1 MPEIK
6 FREFTAKD
14 SEQFKALNIEWLKK
28 YFEVEPIDERVLCNP
43 RSEILDSGGFIFMA
57 EIKDEVIGTFAF
69 IKKRNQIYEFSKMAI
84 DPKFRNK
91 GYGRVLLLFNNKII
105 KKLKKHSFLVCPKK
119 TTSFY
124 LKYNWKILTK
134 NSFKMTDHKPT
145 WLDYKKNLY
154 GMIYNLDKKITK
166 KILYSIN

>member
-28 YFEVEPIDERVLCNP
+28 YFEVEPIDERVLSNP

-69 IKKRNQIYEFSKMAI
+69 IKKGNQIFEFSKMAI

-91 GYGRVLLLFNNKII
+91 GYGNIMMQFAISFAKKYRWNKII
-105 KKLKKHSFLVCPKK
+105 LYSN
-119 TTSFY
+119 T
-124 LKYNWKILTK
+124 ILK
-134 NSFKMTDHKPT
+134 NSIHLYFKYGFIEVPMEADVIYSRGNIKME
-145 WLDYKKNLY
+145 LDL
-154 GMIYNLDKKITK
+154 G
-166 KILYSIN
+166 

>member
-28 YFEVEPIDERVLCNP
+28 YFEVEPIDEIVLNNP

-57 EIKDEVIGTFAF
+57 EIKDKVIGTFAF

-91 GYGRVLLLFNNKII
+91 GYGNVMMQFAISFAKKYRWNKII
-105 KKLKKHSFLVCPKK
+105 LYSN
-119 TTSFY
+119 TT
-124 LKYNWKILTK
+124 LK
-134 NSFKMTDHKPT
+134 NSIHLYFKYGFIEVPMEADVIYSRGNIKME
-145 WLDYKKNLY
+145 LDF
-154 GMIYNLDKKITK
+154 D
-166 KILYSIN
+166 

>member
-1 MPEIK
+1 MLGFDQMIWLVMPEIK

-28 YFEVEPIDERVLCNP
+28 YFEVEPIDERVLSNP

-69 IKKRNQIYEFSKMAI
+69 IKKGNQIFEFSKMAI

-91 GYGRVLLLFNNKII
+91 GYGNVMMQFAISLAKKYRWNKII
-105 KKLKKHSFLVCPKK
+105 LNSN
-119 TTSFY
+119 T
-124 LKYNWKILTK
+124 ILK
-134 NSFKMTDHKPT
+134 NSIHLYNKFGFKEIKIENNTP
-145 WLDYKKNLY
+145 YKRSDIKMELQLSNLW
-154 GMIYNLDKKITK
+154 K
-166 KILYSIN
+166 

>member
-28 YFEVEPIDERVLCNP
+28 YFEVEPIDERVLSNP

-69 IKKRNQIYEFSKMAI
+69 IKKGNQIFEFSKMAI

-91 GYGRVLLLFNNKII
+91 GYGNVMMQFAISLAKKYRWNKII
-105 KKLKKHSFLVCPKK
+105 LYSN
-119 TTSFY
+119 T
-124 LKYNWKILTK
+124 ILK
-134 NSFKMTDHKPT
+134 NSIHLYFKYGFIEVPMEADVIYSRGNIKMELI
-145 WLDYKKNLY
+145 LD
-154 GMIYNLDKKITK
+154 
-166 KILYSIN
+166 

>member
-28 YFEVEPIDERVLCNP
+28 YFEVEPIDERVLSNP

-69 IKKRNQIYEFSKMAI
+69 IKKRNQIYEFTKMAI

-91 GYGRVLLLFNNKII
+91 GYGNILMQFAISFAKKCHWNKII
-105 KKLKKHSFLVCPKK
+105 LYSN
-119 TTSFY
+119 T
-124 LKYNWKILTK
+124 ILK
-134 NSFKMTDHKPT
+134 NSIHLYFKYGFIEVPMEADVIYSRGNIKMELI
-145 WLDYKKNLY
+145 LD
-154 GMIYNLDKKITK
+154 
-166 KILYSIN
+166 

>member
-28 YFEVEPIDERVLCNP
+28 YFEVEPIDERVLSNP

-57 EIKDEVIGTFAF
+57 EIKEKVIGTFAF

-91 GYGRVLLLFNNKII
+91 GYGNVMMQFAISFAKKYRWNKII
-105 KKLKKHSFLVCPKK
+105 LYSN
-119 TTSFY
+119 TT
-124 LKYNWKILTK
+124 LK
-134 NSFKMTDHKPT
+134 NSIHLYFKYGFIEVPMEADVIYSRGNIKME
-145 WLDYKKNLY
+145 LDF
-154 GMIYNLDKKITK
+154 D
-166 KILYSIN
+166 

>member
-28 YFEVEPIDERVLCNP
+28 YFEVEPIDERVLSNP

-69 IKKRNQIYEFSKMAI
+69 IKKGNQIFEFSKMAI

-91 GYGRVLLLFNNKII
+91 GYGNVMIQFAISFAKKYRWNKII
-105 KKLKKHSFLVCPKK
+105 LYS
-119 TTSFY
+119 
-124 LKYNWKILTK
+124 NRILK
-134 NSFKMTDHKPT
+134 NSIHLYFKYGFIEVPMEADVIYSRGNIKME
-145 WLDYKKNLY
+145 LD
-154 GMIYNLDKKITK
+154 LD
-166 KILYSIN
+166 

>member
-28 YFEVEPIDERVLCNP
+28 YFEVEPIDERVLSNP

-69 IKKRNQIYEFSKMAI
+69 IKKRNQIFEFSKMAI

-91 GYGRVLLLFNNKII
+91 GYGNVMMQFAISFAKKYRWNKII
-105 KKLKKHSFLVCPKK
+105 LYSN
-119 TTSFY
+119 T
-124 LKYNWKILTK
+124 ILK
-134 NSFKMTDHKPT
+134 NSIHLYFKYGFIEVPMEADVIYSRGNIKME
-145 WLDYKKNLY
+145 LD
-154 GMIYNLDKKITK
+154 LD
-166 KILYSIN
+166 

>member
-28 YFEVEPIDERVLCNP
+28 YFEVEPIDERVLSNP

-69 IKKRNQIYEFSKMAI
+69 IKKGNQIFDFSKMAI

-91 GYGRVLLLFNNKII
+91 GYGKVRIQFAISFAKKYHWNKII
-105 KKLKKHSFLVCPKK
+105 LYSN
-119 TTSFY
+119 T
-124 LKYNWKILTK
+124 ILK
-134 NSFKMTDHKPT
+134 NSIHLYFKYGFIEVPMEADVIYSRGNIKMELE
-145 WLDYKKNLY
+145 LD
-154 GMIYNLDKKITK
+154 
-166 KILYSIN
+166 

>member
-28 YFEVEPIDERVLCNP
+28 YFEVEPIDERVLSNP

-69 IKKRNQIYEFSKMAI
+69 IKKGNQIFEFSKMAI

-91 GYGRVLLLFNNKII
+91 GYGNVMMQFAISLAKKYRWNKII
-105 KKLKKHSFLVCPKK
+105 LYSNTILKNSIHL
-119 TTSFY
+119 Y
-124 LKYNWKILTK
+124 LKYGFIEVPMEADVIYSRGNI
-134 NSFKMTDHKPT
+134 KME
-145 WLDYKKNLY
+145 LDL
-154 GMIYNLDKKITK
+154 G
-166 KILYSIN
+166 

>member
-28 YFEVEPIDERVLCNP
+28 YFEVEPIDEIVLNNP

-57 EIKDEVIGTFAF
+57 EIKEKVIGTFAF

-91 GYGRVLLLFNNKII
+91 GYGNVMMQFAISFAKKYRWNKII
-105 KKLKKHSFLVCPKK
+105 LYSN
-119 TTSFY
+119 T
-124 LKYNWKILTK
+124 ILK
-134 NSFKMTDHKPT
+134 NSIHLYFKYGFIEVPMEADVIYSRGNIKMELE
-145 WLDYKKNLY
+145 LD
-154 GMIYNLDKKITK
+154 
-166 KILYSIN
+166 

>member
-28 YFEVEPIDERVLCNP
+28 YFEVEPIDERVLSNP
-43 RSEILDSGGFIFMA
+43 RSEILDSGGFIFMG

-69 IKKRNQIYEFSKMAI
+69 IKKGNQIFEFSKMAI

-91 GYGRVLLLFNNKII
+91 GYGNVMMQFAISFAKKYRWNKII
-105 KKLKKHSFLVCPKK
+105 LYSN
-119 TTSFY
+119 T
-124 LKYNWKILTK
+124 ILK
-134 NSFKMTDHKPT
+134 NSIHLYFKYGFIEVPMEADVIYYRGNIKME
-145 WLDYKKNLY
+145 LD
-154 GMIYNLDKKITK
+154 LD
-166 KILYSIN
+166 

>member
-28 YFEVEPIDERVLCNP
+28 YFEVEPIDERVLSNP

-69 IKKRNQIYEFSKMAI
+69 IKKGNQIFEFSKMAI

-91 GYGRVLLLFNNKII
+91 GYGNVMMQFAISFAKKYRWNKII
-105 KKLKKHSFLVCPKK
+105 LYSN
-119 TTSFY
+119 T
-124 LKYNWKILTK
+124 ILK
-134 NSFKMTDHKPT
+134 NSIHLYFKYGFIEVPMEADVIYSRGNIKME
-145 WLDYKKNLY
+145 LD
-154 GMIYNLDKKITK
+154 LD
-166 KILYSIN
+166 

>member
-28 YFEVEPIDERVLCNP
+28 YFEVEPIDERVLSNP

-69 IKKRNQIYEFSKMAI
+69 IKKGNQIFEFSKMAI

-91 GYGRVLLLFNNKII
+91 GYGNVMIQFAISFAKKYRWNKII
-105 KKLKKHSFLVCPKK
+105 LYS
-119 TTSFY
+119 
-124 LKYNWKILTK
+124 NRILK
-134 NSFKMTDHKPT
+134 NSIHLYFKYGFIEVPMEADVIYSRGNIKMELE
-145 WLDYKKNLY
+145 LD
-154 GMIYNLDKKITK
+154 
-166 KILYSIN
+166 

>member
-28 YFEVEPIDERVLCNP
+28 YFEVEPIDERVLSNP

-69 IKKRNQIYEFSKMAI
+69 IKKGNQIFEFSKMAI

-91 GYGRVLLLFNNKII
+91 GYGNVMMQFAISFAKKYRWNKII
-105 KKLKKHSFLVCPKK
+105 LYS
-119 TTSFY
+119 
-124 LKYNWKILTK
+124 NRILK
-134 NSFKMTDHKPT
+134 NSIHLYFKYGFIEVPMEADVIYSRGNIKMELE
-145 WLDYKKNLY
+145 LD
-154 GMIYNLDKKITK
+154 
-166 KILYSIN
+166 

>member
-28 YFEVEPIDERVLCNP
+28 YFEVEPIDERVLSNP

-69 IKKRNQIYEFSKMAI
+69 IKKRNQTYEFSKMAI

-91 GYGRVLLLFNNKII
+91 GYGNILMQFAISFAKKCHWNKII
-105 KKLKKHSFLVCPKK
+105 LYSN
-119 TTSFY
+119 T
-124 LKYNWKILTK
+124 ILK
-134 NSFKMTDHKPT
+134 NSIHLYFKYGFIEVPMEADVIYSRGNIKMELI
-145 WLDYKKNLY
+145 LD
-154 GMIYNLDKKITK
+154 
-166 KILYSIN
+166 

>member
-28 YFEVEPIDERVLCNP
+28 YFEVEPIDERVLSNP

-69 IKKRNQIYEFSKMAI
+69 IKKGNQIFEFSKMAI

-91 GYGRVLLLFNNKII
+91 GYGNILMQFAISFAKKCHWNKII
-105 KKLKKHSFLVCPKK
+105 LYSN
-119 TTSFY
+119 T
-124 LKYNWKILTK
+124 ILK
-134 NSFKMTDHKPT
+134 NSIHLYFKYGFIEVPMDADVIYSRGNIKME
-145 WLDYKKNLY
+145 LD
-154 GMIYNLDKKITK
+154 LD
-166 KILYSIN
+166 

>member
-28 YFEVEPIDERVLCNP
+28 YFEVEPIDERVLSNP

-57 EIKDEVIGTFAF
+57 KTKDEVIGTFAF
-69 IKKRNQIYEFSKMAI
+69 IKKGNQIFEFSKMAI

-91 GYGRVLLLFNNKII
+91 GYGNIMMQFAISFAKKYRWNKII
-105 KKLKKHSFLVCPKK
+105 LYSN
-119 TTSFY
+119 T
-124 LKYNWKILTK
+124 ILK
-134 NSFKMTDHKPT
+134 NSIHLYFKYGFIEVPMEADVIYSRGNIKME
-145 WLDYKKNLY
+145 LDL
-154 GMIYNLDKKITK
+154 G
-166 KILYSIN
+166 

>member
-69 IKKRNQIYEFSKMAI
+69 IKKRNQIYEFTKMAI

-91 GYGRVLLLFNNKII
+91 GYGNILMQFAISFAKKYRWNKII
-105 KKLKKHSFLVCPKK
+105 LYSN
-119 TTSFY
+119 T
-124 LKYNWKILTK
+124 ILK
-134 NSFKMTDHKPT
+134 NSIHLYFKYDFIEVPMEADVIYSRGNIKME
-145 WLDYKKNLY
+145 LD
-154 GMIYNLDKKITK
+154 LD
-166 KILYSIN
+166 

>member
-28 YFEVEPIDERVLCNP
+28 YFEVEPIDERVLSNP

-69 IKKRNQIYEFSKMAI
+69 IKKGTQIFEFSKMAI

-91 GYGRVLLLFNNKII
+91 GYGNVMMQFAISFAKKYRWNKII
-105 KKLKKHSFLVCPKK
+105 LYSN
-119 TTSFY
+119 T
-124 LKYNWKILTK
+124 ILK
-134 NSFKMTDHKPT
+134 NSIHLYFKYGFIEVPMEADVIYSRGNIKME
-145 WLDYKKNLY
+145 LD
-154 GMIYNLDKKITK
+154 LD
-166 KILYSIN
+166 

>member
-28 YFEVEPIDERVLCNP
+28 YFEVEPIDEIVLNNP

-69 IKKRNQIYEFSKMAI
+69 IKKGNQIYEFSKMAI

-91 GYGRVLLLFNNKII
+91 GYGNVMMQFAISFA
-105 KKLKKHSFLVCPKK
+105 KK
-119 TTSFY
+119 Y
-124 LKYNWKILTK
+124 RW
-134 NSFKMTDHKPT
+134 
-145 WLDYKKNLY
+145 
-154 GMIYNLDKKITK
+154 KKI
-166 KILYSIN
+166 ILYSNTILKNSIHLYFKYGFIEVPMEADVIYSRGNIKMELDLD

>member
-28 YFEVEPIDERVLCNP
+28 YFEVEPIDERVLNNP

-69 IKKRNQIYEFSKMAI
+69 IKKGNQIYEFSKMAI

-91 GYGRVLLLFNNKII
+91 GYGNVMMQFAISFAKKYRWNKII
-105 KKLKKHSFLVCPKK
+105 LYSN
-119 TTSFY
+119 T
-124 LKYNWKILTK
+124 ILK
-134 NSFKMTDHKPT
+134 NSIHLYFKYGFIEVPMEADVIYSRGNIKME
-145 WLDYKKNLY
+145 LD
-154 GMIYNLDKKITK
+154 LD
-166 KILYSIN
+166 

>member
-28 YFEVEPIDERVLCNP
+28 YFEVEPIDERVLSNP

-69 IKKRNQIYEFSKMAI
+69 IKKGNQIYEFSKMAI

-91 GYGRVLLLFNNKII
+91 GYGNVMMQFAISFAKKYRWNKII
-105 KKLKKHSFLVCPKK
+105 LYSN
-119 TTSFY
+119 T
-124 LKYNWKILTK
+124 ILK
-134 NSFKMTDHKPT
+134 NSIHLYFKYGFIEVPMEADVIYSRGNIKME
-145 WLDYKKNLY
+145 LD
-154 GMIYNLDKKITK
+154 LD
-166 KILYSIN
+166 

>member
-28 YFEVEPIDERVLCNP
+28 YFEVEPIDERVLNNP

-57 EIKDEVIGTFAF
+57 EIKDEVIGTFSF
-69 IKKRNQIYEFSKMAI
+69 IKKGNQIYEFSKMAI

-91 GYGRVLLLFNNKII
+91 GYGNVMMQFAISFA
-105 KKLKKHSFLVCPKK
+105 KK
-119 TTSFY
+119 Y
-124 LKYNWKILTK
+124 RW
-134 NSFKMTDHKPT
+134 
-145 WLDYKKNLY
+145 
-154 GMIYNLDKKITK
+154 KKI
-166 KILYSIN
+166 ILYSNTILKNSIHLYFKYGFIEVPMEADVIYSRGNIKMELDFD

>member
-28 YFEVEPIDERVLCNP
+28 YFEVEPIDERVLNNP

-69 IKKRNQIYEFSKMAI
+69 IKKGNQIYEFSKMAI

-91 GYGRVLLLFNNKII
+91 GYGNVMMQFAISFA
-105 KKLKKHSFLVCPKK
+105 KK
-119 TTSFY
+119 Y
-124 LKYNWKILTK
+124 RW
-134 NSFKMTDHKPT
+134 
-145 WLDYKKNLY
+145 
-154 GMIYNLDKKITK
+154 KKI
-166 KILYSIN
+166 ILYSNTILKNSIHLYFKYGFIEVPMEADVIYSRGNIKMELDLD

>member
-14 SEQFKALNIEWLKK
+14 SGQFKALNIEWLKK
-28 YFEVEPIDERVLCNP
+28 YFEVEPIDERVLSNP

-69 IKKRNQIYEFSKMAI
+69 IKKGNQIFEFSKMAI

-91 GYGRVLLLFNNKII
+91 GYGNVMMQFAISLAKKYRWNKII
-105 KKLKKHSFLVCPKK
+105 LYSN
-119 TTSFY
+119 T
-124 LKYNWKILTK
+124 ILK
-134 NSFKMTDHKPT
+134 NSIHLYFKYGFIEVPMEADVIYSRGNIKME
-145 WLDYKKNLY
+145 LD
-154 GMIYNLDKKITK
+154 LD
-166 KILYSIN
+166 

>member
-28 YFEVEPIDERVLCNP
+28 YFEVEPIDERVLSNP
-43 RSEILDSGGFIFMA
+43 RSEILDSGGFIFIS

-69 IKKRNQIYEFSKMAI
+69 IKKGNQIFEFSKMAI

-91 GYGRVLLLFNNKII
+91 GYGNVMMQFAISFAKKYRWNKII
-105 KKLKKHSFLVCPKK
+105 LYSN
-119 TTSFY
+119 TT
-124 LKYNWKILTK
+124 LK
-134 NSFKMTDHKPT
+134 NSIHLYFKYGFIEVPMEADVIYSRGNIKME
-145 WLDYKKNLY
+145 LDF
-154 GMIYNLDKKITK
+154 D
-166 KILYSIN
+166 

>member
-28 YFEVEPIDERVLCNP
+28 YFEVEPIDERVLSNP

-69 IKKRNQIYEFSKMAI
+69 IKKGNQIFEFSKMAI

-91 GYGRVLLLFNNKII
+91 GHGNVMMQFAISFAKKYRWNKII
-105 KKLKKHSFLVCPKK
+105 LYSN
-119 TTSFY
+119 T
-124 LKYNWKILTK
+124 ILK
-134 NSFKMTDHKPT
+134 NSIHLYFKYGFIEVPMEADVIYSRGNIKME
-145 WLDYKKNLY
+145 LD
-154 GMIYNLDKKITK
+154 LD
-166 KILYSIN
+166 

>member
-28 YFEVEPIDERVLCNP
+28 YFEVEPIDEIVLNNP

-57 EIKDEVIGTFAF
+57 EIKEKVIGTFAF

-91 GYGRVLLLFNNKII
+91 GYGNVMMQFAISFAKKYRWNKII
-105 KKLKKHSFLVCPKK
+105 LYSN
-119 TTSFY
+119 TT
-124 LKYNWKILTK
+124 LK
-134 NSFKMTDHKPT
+134 NSIHLYFKYGFIEVPMEADVIYSRGNIKME
-145 WLDYKKNLY
+145 LDF
-154 GMIYNLDKKITK
+154 D
-166 KILYSIN
+166 